1 MIRIAEVD
9 TIDRPG
15 WEDLLSG
22 FEDAT
27 LYQTWAYGAA
37 HWGEGRLS
45 HLVLKTAEGAVGV
58 AQVTVMRIPILGA
71 GIAYVPWGPLW
82 RRKGAATDPGD
93 FGEMVARL
101 RAEYA
106 VKRGLQLRIAP
117 CVAQEGSDRFG
128 TILCAEGYAPT
139 SVPGYRT
146 LVLDLA
152 QPLDAIRKSLDQKWR
167 NQLNR
172 SEKNG
177 LSVIE
182 GTGGELF
189 ERFAGVYREMIGRK
203 RFRTS
208 VDIDLF
214 AEVQRNLPDAQKLRI
229 FICEYRGVAVAA
241 AIGTC
246 IGDTG
251 IYLFGATSVD
261 GMELKGSYLLQW
273 RMIAWL
279 KETGCRRYDLG
290 GIDPEGNPGVYHFK
304 KGISNAEVRHIPRY
318 EANGRLLSAWALRGG
333 EQCRNLLQY
342 VRTADFRRSR

>member
-1 MIRIAEVD
+1 MIRDSEVD
-9 TIDRPG
+9 KIDRPG
-15 WEDLLSG
+15 WEDLLSR

-27 LYQTWAYGAA
+27 IYQTWAYGAA

-45 HLVLKTAEGAVGV
+45 HLVLKAAGCPVGI
-58 AQVTVMRIPILGA
+58 AQVIVMRIPVLGA

-82 RRKGAATDPGD
+82 RRKGEAADIGI
-93 FGEMVARL
+93 FGEMVARI

-106 VKRGLQLRIAP
+106 VKRGLLLRIAP
-117 CVAQEGSDRFG
+117 NVVWEGSDRFG
-128 TILCAEGYAPT
+128 PILAAEGYART
-139 SVPGYRT
+139 SIPGYRT
-146 LVLDLA
+146 LVLDLT

-182 GTGGELF
+182 GTGAELY
-189 ERFAGVYREMIGRK
+189 ERFSGVYREMIGRK
-203 RFRTS
+203 RFRSS
-208 VDIDLF
+208 VDIGLF
-214 AEVQRNLPDAQKLRI
+214 AEAQRNLPETQRMRI
-229 FICEYRGVAVAA
+229 FICECRDVAVAA
-241 AIGTC
+241 SVGTC

-251 IYLFGATSVD
+251 IYLFGATSD
-261 GMELKGSYLLQW
+261 GGKELKGSYLLQW

-304 KGISNAEVRHIPRY
+304 NGISNAEVRHILPH
-318 EANGRLLSAWALRGG
+318 EASGNLLSTWVVRGG
-333 EQCRNLLQY
+333 EQCRNLLRHL
-342 VRTADFRRSR
+342 RTAVVRRS